1 MLETPT
7 VQMSPSKQRR
17 PEIAPALSLAGP
29 EPVGNSA
36 PGVFR
41 QNLGGRY
48 ANKAVEGQAD
58 SPADCESAKQRRFCC
73 RRSFVEGYPESVAD
87 GGGSVL
93 CAGGRASTRV
103 TVMPS

>member
-58 SPADCESAKQRRFCC
+58 SPADCDPQSNEGSA
-73 RRSFVEGYPESVAD
+73 A
-87 GGGSVL
+87 
-93 CAGGRASTRV
+93 AGLLSKV
-103 TVMPS
+103 TQNQ